1 MKNVIKEDRIK
12 QAIDSSLNEIKSYI
26 DVNMVV
32 GNALKL
38 ENGFIIPVSKV
49 TVAVLSGGGEYG
61 KVNIFSKNDELPHTV
76 GNGAIVSVNPCGFIV
91 SDAAT
96 GIKILPVK
104 EEPLEKV
111 IEKASDIILNAINSC
126 KNEKN

>member
-1 MKNVIKEDRIK
+1 MKNTIKEDRIK
-12 QAIDSSLNEIKSYI
+12 QAIDSSLNEIKSMV

-49 TVAVLSGGGEYG
+49 TVAVLTGGGEYG
-61 KVNIFSKNDELPHTV
+61 KVNIFSKNDELPHTA

-91 SDAAT
+91 SDNVT

-111 IEKASDIILNAINSC
+111 IEKASDIILNVFNKE
-126 KNEKN
+126 KNE